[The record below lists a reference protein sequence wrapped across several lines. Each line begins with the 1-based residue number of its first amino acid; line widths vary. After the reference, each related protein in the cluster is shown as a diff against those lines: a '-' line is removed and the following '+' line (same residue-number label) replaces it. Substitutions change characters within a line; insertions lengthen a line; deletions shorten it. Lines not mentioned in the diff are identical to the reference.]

1 MAQTGQESPQAN
13 RKLGRGLANLL
24 NAAPV
29 SVVPPSATTSAAPI
43 ETQSTDD
50 RVVFV
55 DVSDIVP
62 SPYQPRRVFSDVALQ
77 QLADSVMQS
86 GIMQPI
92 LVRKVGGKYELIAGE
107 RRWRAAK
114 VAKLPKIPTIVKAL
128 SDEETAEWALVENI
142 QREDLNAM
150 DRAVALKGLMQRF
163 GLTQEAIAKKVGL
176 DRSSVANLIRLNDLE
191 PQITSLIA
199 EAKLSAGHG
208 KALLAMPAGDAR
220 VNAATLAA
228 NFGWSVRRLEQ
239 AGQDAAN
246 AIEEAKTESPEQRQ
260 RNAVLRDLE
269 RQIGQHLG
277 TKVSILTDANG
288 KRGRMIV
295 EFYGL
300 DHFDGLLT
308 KLGMHGR

>member
-1 MAQTGQESPQAN
+1 MAQSGPDSPQGN

-24 NAAPV
+24 NAQPV
-29 SVVPPSATTSAAPI
+29 SVTPPSAATVAEVAPP
-43 ETQSTDD
+43 SGD

-55 DVSDIVP
+55 PVDDIVP
-62 SPYQPRRVFSDVALQ
+62 SPFQPRRVFDEASLQ
-77 QLADSVMQS
+77 QLASSVLQS

-92 LVRKVGGKYELIAGE
+92 LVRKVGPKHELIAGE
-107 RRWRAAK
+107 RRWRAARLAGLEK
-114 VAKLPKIPTIVKAL
+114 VPTIVRVL

-150 DRAVALKGLMQRF
+150 DRAVALRGLMQRF

-199 EAKLSAGHG
+199 EGKLSAGHG
-208 KALLAMPAGDAR
+208 KALLSMPAGDAR

-246 AIEEAKTESPEQRQ
+246 AIEVAKTESPEQRQ

>member
-1 MAQTGQESPQAN
+1 MAQAGPDSPQGN

-24 NAAPV
+24 NAQPV
-29 SVVPPSATTSAAPI
+29 SVTPPSPTTVAEPAPPSA
-43 ETQSTDD
+43 D
-50 RVVFV
+50 RVIFV
-55 DVSDIVP
+55 PVNDVVP
-62 SPYQPRRVFSDVALQ
+62 SPFQPRRTFDEGSLR
-77 QLADSVMQS
+77 QLASSVLQA
-86 GIMQPI
+86 GIMQPV
-92 LVRKVGGKYELIAGE
+92 LVRMVGAKYELIAGE
-107 RRWRAAK
+107 RRWRAATLAGLEK
-114 VAKLPKIPTIVKAL
+114 VPAIIRVL

-150 DRAVALKGLMQRF
+150 DRAVALRGLMQRF
-163 GLTQEAIAKKVGL
+163 GLTQDAIAKKVGL

-199 EAKLSAGHG
+199 DGKLSAGHG

>member
-1 MAQTGQESPQAN
+1 
-13 RKLGRGLANLL
+13 
-24 NAAPV
+24 
-29 SVVPPSATTSAAPI
+29 
-43 ETQSTDD
+43 
-50 RVVFV
+50 VF
-55 DVSDIVP
+55 DEAS
-62 SPYQPRRVFSDVALQ
+62 LQ
-77 QLADSVMQS
+77 QLASSVLQS

-92 LVRKVGGKYELIAGE
+92 LVRRVGAKHELIAGE

-114 VAKLPKIPTIVKAL
+114 LAGLEKVPTIVRML

-150 DRAVALKGLMQRF
+150 DRAVALRGLMQRF

-199 EAKLSAGHG
+199 EGKLSAGHG
-208 KALLAMPAGDAR
+208 KALLSMPAGDAR